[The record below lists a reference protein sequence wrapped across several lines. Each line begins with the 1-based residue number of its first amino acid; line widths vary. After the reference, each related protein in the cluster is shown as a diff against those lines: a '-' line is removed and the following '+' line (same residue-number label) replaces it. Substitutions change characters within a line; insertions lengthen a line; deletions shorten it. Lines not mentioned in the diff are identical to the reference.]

1 MFYFLFDKFQL
12 QQQDSI
18 LNTAF
23 YQLVILLLLLQPG
36 NSFAQRIALHL

>member
-1 MFYFLFDKFQL
+1 MFYFMFDKFQL

-18 LNTAF
+18 LNNAL